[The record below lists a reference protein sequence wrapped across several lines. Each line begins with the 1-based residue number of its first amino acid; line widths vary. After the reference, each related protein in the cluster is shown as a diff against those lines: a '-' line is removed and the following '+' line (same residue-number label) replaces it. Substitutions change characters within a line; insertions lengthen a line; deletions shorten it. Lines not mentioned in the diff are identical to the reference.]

1 MRIAVANVKGG
12 SGKTSLAS
20 LLTLTLEAA
29 GSAILASDFDEQGA
43 FTAWLGRMK
52 DSELV
57 ALSPTRTKVGKGV
70 VTHEVGDFP
79 PVSPPQLVKMVEG
92 WDVILAPCLPSP
104 MDVQSLAAFITA
116 LPDPTRAKVVW
127 NALEVSAMSR
137 PETLAEMLSSHGIKA
152 AKATIPRRACFRYAQ
167 MSGLK
172 ALDDAAKNAIN
183 SLTLEVLNIKTI
195 QDVPIREP
203 LDEQQIKV
211 LKEKIY
217 KKLGIEV
224 TDQKLSDDFK
234 SLSEHKTQNNT
245 RIRQNREKD
254 K

>member
-20 LLTLTLEAA
+20 LLTLTLETA

-52 DSELV
+52 DSQIE
-57 ALSPTRTKVGKGV
+57 AISPTQTKVGKGE

-172 ALDDAAKNAIN
+172 ALDPSAMSAIN
-183 SLTLEVLNIKTI
+183 SLTLEVLNIKLRKRLPMQTEYLNPRSMEEINAEVMKCAETI
-195 QDVPIREP
+195 APEP
-203 LDEQQIKV
+203 GDLEI
-211 LKEKIY
+211 LAM
-217 KKLGIEV
+217 
-224 TDQKLSDDFK
+224 
-234 SLSEHKTQNNT
+234 HKTQNNT